1 MQLNQILKKLKSL
14 SNPKAVAGMARFGIN
29 PEKTYGISIPVLRKM
44 AKEIGK
50 NHNLALKLWDSGIH
64 EAKILASMIDEP
76 EKVTKKQMDEWI
88 KNFDSWDVCDQ
99 CCMNFFSKTPY
110 SWEKAKKWTNRKKEF
125 EKRAGFA
132 LIACLAWYEREAHDK
147 KFEQFFPLIKKHASD
162 NRNFV
167 KKAVNWS
174 LRQIGKKNMNLN
186 KIAIKT
192 AKDISKINSKSAKW
206 IASDALRELT
216 DKKVKK
222 RFNKTAK

>member
-99 CCMNFFSKTPY
+99 CCMNLFSKTPY

-192 AKDISKINSKSAKW
+192 AKEISKINSKSAKW

>member
-14 SNPKAVAGMARFGIN
+14 SNPEAVAGMARFGIN

-50 NHNLALKLWDSGIH
+50 NHNLALKLWASGIH
-64 EAKILASMIDEP
+64 EAKILAAMIDEP

-99 CCMNFFSKTPY
+99 CCMNLFSKTPY
-110 SWEKAKKWTNRKKEF
+110 SWEKAKQWTNRKKEF
-125 EKRAGFA
+125 EKRAGFV
-132 LIACLAWYEREAHDK
+132 LIACLAWYEKEAPDK
-147 KFEQFFPLIKKHASD
+147 KFEKFFPLIKKHATD

-192 AKDISKINSKSAKW
+192 AKEINKINSKSAKW
-206 IASDALRELT
+206 IASDALHELT
-216 DKKVKK
+216 DKKIKK
-222 RFNKTAK
+222 RFN

>member
-1 MQLNQILKKLKSL
+1 MQLNQIIKKLKSL

-29 PEKTYGISIPVLRKM
+29 PKNTYGISIPVLRKM

-50 NHNLALKLWDSGIH
+50 NHDLALKLWDSGIH

-99 CCMNFFSKTPY
+99 CCMNLFSKTSY
-110 SWEKAKKWTNRKKEF
+110 SWEKAKQWTNRKKEF

-132 LIACLAWYEREAHDK
+132 LIACLAWYEKEAPDK

-174 LRQIGKKNMNLN
+174 LRQIGKKNINLN
-186 KIAIKT
+186 KIAIKI
-192 AKDISKINSKSAKW
+192 AKEINKTNSKSAKW

-216 DKKVKK
+216 DKKIKK
-222 RFNKTAK
+222 RFN

>member
-14 SNPKAVAGMARFGIN
+14 SNPEAVAGMARFGIN
-29 PEKTYGISIPVLRKM
+29 PKNTYGISIPVLRKM

-50 NHNLALKLWDSGIH
+50 NHNLALKLWASGIH
-64 EAKILASMIDEP
+64 EAKILAAMIDEP

-99 CCMNFFSKTPY
+99 CCMNLFSKTPY
-110 SWEKAKKWTNRKKEF
+110 SWEKAKQWTNRKKEF

-132 LIACLAWYEREAHDK
+132 LIACLAWYEKEAPDK
-147 KFEQFFPLIKKHASD
+147 KFEKFFPLIKKQATD

-192 AKDISKINSKSAKW
+192 AKEINKINSKSAKW
-206 IASDALRELT
+206 IASDALHELT
-216 DKKVKK
+216 DKKIKK
-222 RFNKTAK
+222 RFN

>member
-14 SNPKAVAGMARFGIN
+14 SNPEAVAGMARFGIN

-64 EAKILASMIDEP
+64 EAKILAAMIDEP
-76 EKVTKKQMDEWI
+76 NQVTEKQMDMWI

-99 CCMNFFSKTPY
+99 CCMNLFSKTPY

-132 LIACLAWYEREAHDK
+132 LIACLAWYEKEAPDK

-192 AKDISKINSKSAKW
+192 AKEISKINSKSAKW

-222 RFNKTAK
+222 KFNKTAK